1 MVVFHWQLLPV
12 LELIEKLT
20 FQFSPSIL
28 RRQQDSIAGSKYE
41 GVKTSRKQLM
51 DDTDS
56 EKDAN
61 EYGGDSDSTRGPPGE
76 DEEATDDEGHSEEFT
91 PTDSDNDDH
100 QGDQKEQIIQK
111 ASKRV
116 SSQEPPDD
124 LSSTLKQKRDEDHRK
139 GKTVSRQLV
148 GSQYTQNSPFFNC
161 VLLLESLGH
170 SP

>member
-20 FQFSPSIL
+20 FQCSPSTL
-28 RRQQDSIAGSKYE
+28 RRQQDSITDLKYE

-56 EKDAN
+56 ERDMN
-61 EYGGDSDSTRGPPGE
+61 EYSDGSDSTRGSPDE
-76 DEEATDDEGHSEEFT
+76 DEGTTGDEGHSEELT

-111 ASKRV
+111 ASKKV
-116 SSQEPPDD
+116 SSQEPPEDF
-124 LSSTLKQKRDEDHRK
+124 SSALKQKRDGDHRK
-139 GKTVSRQLV
+139 GKAVSRQLV
-148 GSQYTQNSPFFNC
+148 GSQCT
-161 VLLLESLGH
+161 
-170 SP
+170 